1 MKHAITETKEMA
13 QKLASEL
20 KHMNEHELYH
30 AWHIRCDVFNCMD
43 DLIFEM
49 CQFDEMMDHWRP
61 MDIAFR
67 TFYGDFHPH
76 DDFFK
81 FNGYANLES
90 SNYLMYFIDLEELAD
105 EINEHD
111 NLADALINAGL
122 LEEWRNEDE

>member
-1 MKHAITETKEMA
+1 MKQTIEINLQYQLEYMDEAD
-13 QKLASEL
+13 LL
-20 KHMNEHELYH
+20 H
-30 AWHIRCDVFNCMD
+30 AWQIRCDELDYMD

>member
-1 MKHAITETKEMA
+1 MKQTMDTNLQYQLEYMDEAD
-13 QKLASEL
+13 LL
-20 KHMNEHELYH
+20 H
-30 AWHIRCDVFNCMD
+30 AWQIRCDELDYMD

-90 SNYLMYFIDLEELAD
+90 SNYLSYFIDLEELAD

>member
-1 MKHAITETKEMA
+1 MKQTMDINLQYQLEYMDEAD
-13 QKLASEL
+13 LL
-20 KHMNEHELYH
+20 H
-30 AWHIRCDVFNCMD
+30 AWQIRCDELDYMD

>member
-1 MKHAITETKEMA
+1 MKQTMDTNLQYQLEYMDEAD
-13 QKLASEL
+13 LL
-20 KHMNEHELYH
+20 H
-30 AWHIRCDVFNCMD
+30 AWQIRCDELDYMD

-67 TFYGDFHPH
+67 TFYGGFHPH
-76 DDFFK
+76 DDFFS
-81 FNGYANLES
+81 FNGYGNIES
-90 SNYLMYFIDLEELAD
+90 HRLLNHWIDMDDLAD

-111 NLADALINAGL
+111 DLADALIRAGI